1 MPKTKKDIETE
12 VEIELKKETP
22 NAYPFMKGLSPVTH
36 LRRYLKTKKLE
47 KEEPRLEPL
56 KHKDL
61 YIGSPKRM
69 ETETDSEFNKRTK
82 KLKQGGMIK
91 AKGNK
96 LARSKPTKIC

>member
-12 VEIELKKETP
+12 VEIELKKESP
-22 NAYPFMKGLSPVTH
+22 NAYPFMKGLSPITH

-47 KEEPRLEPL
+47 SEEQKSKSIR
-56 KHKDL
+56 HKDL

-82 KLKQGGMIK
+82 KLKHGGMIK
-91 AKGNK
+91 ARGNK